1 MLEKYKLEF
10 FNMVKVDYVERLL
23 RIVKFIGAI
32 MFGGITRGIGYHMST
47 KDENGFNFV
56 ALLGTVIIL
65 GSVFLAII
73 AVLWWIIKNTYR
85 IFKQGFWR
93 INPFRLANELAIIGL
108 PLYLLGPIFF
118 TVTSRTIVVSDRM
131 DPITYLGG
139 NLLFTSLMLYGLVF
153 CLWIYK
159 KAVLVYNNRSN

>member
-10 FNMVKVDYVERLL
+10 FNMVKVDYSERLL
-23 RIVKFIGAI
+23 AIVKFIGAI
-32 MFGGITRGIGYHMST
+32 MFGSITTGIGYQLSPE
-47 KDENGFNFV
+47 DASGFNLIV
-56 ALLGTVIIL
+56 LIGTLIIL
-65 GSVFLAII
+65 CGIFLSII
-73 AVLWWIIKNTYR
+73 AVIWWIVKNAYR

-93 INPFRLANELAIIGL
+93 INPLRLANELAMIGL

-118 TVTSRTIVVSDRM
+118 TVTSRTIVMSDRM

-159 KAVLVYNNRSN
+159 KAVFVYNNRSN

>member
-1 MLEKYKLEF
+1 MLKKYKLEF
-10 FNMVKVDYVERLL
+10 FNMVKVDYSERLL
-23 RIVKFIGAI
+23 TIVKFIGAI
-32 MFGGITRGIGYHMST
+32 IFGSITRGIGYHMST
-47 KDENGFNFV
+47 EDENVFNFV

-65 GSVFLAII
+65 GSVLLAFV
-73 AVLWWIIKNTYR
+73 AVLWWIVKNTYR
-85 IFKQGFWR
+85 IFKEGFWR

-139 NLLFTSLMLYGLVF
+139 NLLFTSMMLYGLVF

-159 KAVLVYNNRSN
+159 KTVFVNNRGN

>member
-1 MLEKYKLEF
+1 MLEKYKSDFL
-10 FNMVKVDYVERLL
+10 NTAKVDYSERLL

-32 MFGGITRGIGYHMST
+32 ILGSITTGIGYQMSPE
-47 KDENGFNFV
+47 DANGFNFIV
-56 ALLGTVIIL
+56 LIGTIIIL
-65 GSVFLAII
+65 CGVFLSII
-73 AVLWWIIKNTYR
+73 AVIWWIVKNAFR

-93 INPFRLANELAIIGL
+93 INPYRLANELAMIGL

-118 TVTSRTIVVSDRM
+118 TVTSRTIVVSDKM

-139 NLLFTSLMLYGLVF
+139 YLLFTSAMLYGLVF

-159 KAVLVYNNRSN
+159 KVVFVYNDRSN